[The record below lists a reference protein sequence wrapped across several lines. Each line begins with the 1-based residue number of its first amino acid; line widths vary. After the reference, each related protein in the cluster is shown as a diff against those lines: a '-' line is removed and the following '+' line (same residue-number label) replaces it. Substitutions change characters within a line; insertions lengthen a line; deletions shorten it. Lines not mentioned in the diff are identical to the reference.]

1 MGTAGGAIIVA
12 IVTLAFNL
20 FIHFFGGGWRLS
32 GRLSSMEASMKATQD
47 SVVAAQGE
55 IKKFGEILVKMAD
68 MRGEIKVI
76 DTRVAALDQRVTAQ
90 DREISE
96 LRHGE
101 GFVRGPRG
109 IDREY

>member
-1 MGTAGGAIIVA
+1 
-12 IVTLAFNL
+12 
-20 FIHFFGGGWRLS
+20 
-32 GRLSSMEASMKATQD
+32 MKATQE